1 MITEYIKLPDKERLH
16 GMKSIVDNVTGTLVL
31 IPESPAD
38 RLLLFHLMN
47 CSDLSHF
54 SDYIKYE
61 NTKDMT
67 LDLGIPYRQFI
78 GYLDNDETSSM
89 SVPVTDITSEPGLTE
104 RDIDRVALI
113 GFNRER

>member
-1 MITEYIKLPDKERLH
+1 MKYIIEHHSGTVILTPD
-16 GMKSIVDNVTGTLVL
+16 
-31 IPESPAD
+31 SPAD

-47 CSDLSHF
+47 CSDISHF
-54 SDYIKYE
+54 SEYIKYE

-67 LDLGIPYRQFI
+67 LDLGIPYRQFT

-104 RDIDRVALI
+104 RDTDRVALI